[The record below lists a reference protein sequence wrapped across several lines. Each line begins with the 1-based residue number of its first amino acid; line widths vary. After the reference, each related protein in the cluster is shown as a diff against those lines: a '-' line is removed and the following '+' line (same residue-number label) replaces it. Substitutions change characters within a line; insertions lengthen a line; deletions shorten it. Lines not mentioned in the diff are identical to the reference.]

1 MQLTSPRFCTGSQV
15 VVERIQ
21 ITDLVDIDP
30 PESVLLKGL
39 NIQATAA
46 VIVTW
51 GHLGPLFQGKRWQPS
66 TFWVAM
72 ESLQYHRTS
81 IIIHRTSIIIHRT
94 SIIIHQHH
102 HPSTSQLGQEMTKN
116 MFGERMSLATCC
128 PEIEMQIWDHHGN
141 ACKGPGFLSSF
152 VPLAC
157 LNQDPSCS
165 QVRAQLSKDCWPLH
179 AGRPGLHLHLVH
191 TSSMTKEEL
200 LLQEEVVEIGPSA
213 WVLPS
218 RSICKTHSKAM
229 ARFWTIDEVRG
240 GTQLIFV

>member
-1 MQLTSPRFCTGSQV
+1 
-15 VVERIQ
+15 
-21 ITDLVDIDP
+21 
-30 PESVLLKGL
+30 
-39 NIQATAA
+39 
-46 VIVTW
+46 
-51 GHLGPLFQGKRWQPS
+51 
-66 TFWVAM
+66 
-72 ESLQYHRTS
+72 
-81 IIIHRTSIIIHRT
+81 
-94 SIIIHQHH
+94 
-102 HPSTSQLGQEMTKN
+102 

-128 PEIEMQIWDHHGN
+128 PEIEIMQIWDHHGN
-141 ACKGPGFLSSF
+141 ACKGPGFPSSF
-152 VPLAC
+152 VLLAC

-229 ARFWTIDEVRG
+229 ARFWTIADEVRG
-240 GTQLIFV
+240 GLSSYLSDESFPAKHSLTMIPVTVPNDSDDLEFGGYNLQKVWWFQILNTIQCARTCYLTDLFDKNAQRSCLCKVNLSTNIPINAMLVPPI